1 MTDDPH
7 RRLQEAFLRRERAAR
22 QQLLE
27 STYRVDES
35 DGADD
40 PVTCYGKALHH
51 RDDGV
56 PTASA
61 YASLV
66 DALETGTVEAHNAI
80 ELDESPAMRP
90 LAEPHGAHGFEGMG
104 ADPWAVQIA
113 PPPAF
118 DSPEMGAELV
128 ELYWRAL
135 ARDVPFGAHGES
147 GVPTDAVADLDGMA
161 GYAGPGGDA
170 DPRSGSLDTTRL
182 FRGLLPGAQSGPHV
196 SQLLWKDV
204 PRGAIPQSQRIR
216 VLASEAADGTG
227 DADVVGT
234 GPDYLTD
241 WETWL
246 RIQRG
251 VPVGRTNPPPTLID
265 PAGDPDDAVTRHI
278 VTGRD
283 LANKVRRQ
291 VPYLAIRDA
300 AEVLLGMGVPFDPRI
315 PYQQGGRESTTPG
328 TPGIRTAGPVIN
340 FGSHDVLESVVS
352 VFDLAQ
358 SACWYRK
365 WLVHRRLRPE
375 AYAGRLE
382 AERRGAGGA
391 TTGTFPLPTTV
402 RESAALSR
410 VADAHGTHL
419 LPQAYTEGS
428 PTHPSFPAGHSGVAG
443 ATVTI
448 LKALFDGTHPF
459 PVDEMVVPVHDG
471 TAEGTMAGGGT
482 TTVRTTRLVSIG
494 DVSGDALGATADA
507 LAEARSGT
515 TTVND
520 ELNKLATNIALARNW
535 AGIHY
540 RSDGIEGFL
549 LGEQVAVRY
558 LQDHLRSTDL
568 PFAGYRLEPFFDAY
582 PGTQDGAAPNLDRD
596 AILIS
601 PDRIT
606 TPDGESS
613 SISVDDPAR

>member
-7 RRLQEAFLRRERAAR
+7 RRLQAAFLRRERAAR

-27 STYRVDES
+27 STYRADEA

-40 PVTCYGKALHH
+40 PVTRYGKALAH
-51 RDDGV
+51 RSDGV

-66 DALETGTVEAHNAI
+66 DALDAGTVDAYNAV
-80 ELDESPAMRP
+80 ELDESPEMRP

-104 ADPWAVQIA
+104 ADPWAVHMA

-118 DSPEMGAELV
+118 DSSEMGAELV

-135 ARDVPFGAHGES
+135 CRDVPFGTYGGS
-147 GVPTDAVADLDGMA
+147 GVLTDAVADLSGTA

-170 DPRSGSLDTTRL
+170 DPRGGSLDAGRL

-216 VLASEAADGTG
+216 VLAGEAADGTG
-227 DADVVGT
+227 DADVVGP

-241 WETWL
+241 WDAWL

-251 VPVGRTNPPPTLID
+251 SPVGRTNPPPNLVD
-265 PAGDPDDAVTRHI
+265 AGGDPDAAVARHI

-300 AEVLLGMGVPFDPRI
+300 AEILLGMGVPFDPRI
-315 PYQQGGRESTTPG
+315 PYQQGDRESSTTG
-328 TPGIRTAGPVIN
+328 TPGVRTAAPVIN

-358 SACWYRK
+358 TACWYRK

-375 AYAGRLE
+375 EYAGRLE
-382 AERRGAGGA
+382 AERRGVASAGA
-391 TTGTFPLPTTV
+391 FPLPDSV
-402 RESAALSR
+402 RTSAARSR
-410 VADAHGTHL
+410 IVDAHGTHL

-428 PTHPSFPAGHSGVAG
+428 PTHPSYPAGHSGVAG
-443 ATVTI
+443 ATVTM
-448 LKALFDGTHPF
+448 LKALFDGTHTLP
-459 PVDEMVVPVHDG
+459 PDAMVVPVADG
-471 TAEGTMAGGGT
+471 TAAGEMAGGGT
-482 TTVRTTRLVSIG
+482 ANVQTTRLAPVT
-494 DVSGDALGATADA
+494 DVSGDAIGATADA
-507 LAEARSGT
+507 VADLRDGT

-568 PFAGYRLEPFFDAY
+568 PFSGYRLEPFFDAY
-582 PGTQDGAAPNLDRD
+582 PGTAEDAGPNRDRD
-596 AILIS
+596 AILIT

>member
-1 MTDDPH
+1 MTHDPH

-27 STYRVDES
+27 STYRTDES

-40 PVTCYGKALHH
+40 PVACYGKALRH

-61 YASLV
+61 YDSLV
-66 DALETGTVEAHNAI
+66 GALETGTVEAYNAI
-80 ELDESPAMRP
+80 ELDESPEMRP

-104 ADPWAVQIA
+104 ADPWAIHMA
-113 PPPAF
+113 APPAF
-118 DSPEMGAELV
+118 SSSEMGAELI
-128 ELYWRAL
+128 ELYCRSL
-135 ARDVPFGAHGES
+135 CRDVPFGAYGDD
-147 GVPTDAVADLDGMA
+147 GAIADAIDDLNGATD
-161 GYAGPGGDA
+161 YAGPAGTTDPHGGMLDA
-170 DPRSGSLDTTRL
+170 NTV
-182 FRGLLPGAQSGPHV
+182 FRGLLPGTQTGPHV

-204 PRGAIPQSQRIR
+204 PRGAVPQSQRIR
-216 VLASEAADGTG
+216 VLAGEAADGTG

-241 WETWL
+241 WDTWL
-246 RIQRG
+246 RVQRG
-251 VPVGRTNPPPTLID
+251 VPVGRTNPPPTLVD
-265 PAGDPDDAVTRHI
+265 AGGDPDAAATRHI

-300 AEVLLGMGVPFDPRI
+300 AEILLGMGVPFDRRI
-315 PYQQGGRESTTPG
+315 PYRQGSRESATDG
-328 TPGIRTAGPVIN
+328 TSGIRTATPVIN

-358 SACWYRK
+358 TAAWYRK

-375 AYAGRLE
+375 EYAGRLE
-382 AERRGAGGA
+382 SERRGAGGP
-391 TTGTFPLPTTV
+391 FDLPDTL
-402 RESAALSR
+402 RESTAPSR
-410 VADAHGTHL
+410 VVDAYGTSL
-419 LPQAYTEGS
+419 LPQAYTEGC
-428 PTHPSFPAGHSGVAG
+428 PTHPSYPAGHSVVAG
-443 ATVTI
+443 ATVTL
-448 LKALFDGTHPF
+448 LKAMFDGRHPF
-459 PVDEMVVPVHDG
+459 PVAEMVVPVADG
-471 TAEGTMAGGGT
+471 TVEGTMAGGGT
-482 TTVRTTRLVSIG
+482 TTVQSTRLAPVTEVST
-494 DVSGDALGATADA
+494 ALGATADS
-507 LAEARSGT
+507 LAEVRTAT
-515 TTVND
+515 ITVND
-520 ELNKLATNIALARNW
+520 ELNKLATNVALGRNW

-540 RSDGIEGFL
+540 RSDGIEGLL

-568 PFAGYRLEPFFDAY
+568 PFDGYRLEPFFDAY

-596 AILIS
+596 AILIT

-606 TPDGESS
+606 TPDDESS

>member
-1 MTDDPH
+1 MNDRH

-22 QQLLE
+22 HQLLE
-27 STYRVDES
+27 STYRVDEGDA
-35 DGADD
+35 DGDD
-40 PVTCYGKALHH
+40 GPVTNYGKALTH

-66 DALETGTVEAHNAI
+66 DALDAGTVAAYNAI
-80 ELDESPAMRP
+80 ELDERPEGRP

-104 ADPWAVQIA
+104 ADPWAINMA

-118 DSPEMGAELV
+118 SSPEMGAELI
-128 ELYWRAL
+128 ELYCRAL
-135 ARDVPFGAHGES
+135 CRDVPFGAYGED
-147 GVPTDAVADLDGMA
+147 GAIADAIDDLDAAA
-161 GYAGPGGDA
+161 GYAGPAGA
-170 DPRSGSLDTTRL
+170 TDPRDGSLDASTV
-182 FRGLLPGAQSGPHV
+182 FRGLLPGTGTGPHV

-227 DADVVGT
+227 DAEVVGT

-246 RIQRG
+246 RVQRG
-251 VPVGRTNPPPTLID
+251 VPVSRTNPPPTLVD
-265 PAGDPDDAVTRHI
+265 AGGDPDETITRHVI
-278 VTGRD
+278 TGRD

-300 AEVLLGMGVPFDPRI
+300 AEVLLGMGAPFDRRI
-315 PYQQGGRESTTPG
+315 PYRQSGQESETAG
-328 TPGIRTAGPVIN
+328 TPGIRTSIPVIN
-340 FGSHDVLESVVS
+340 FGAHDVLESVVS

-358 SACWYRK
+358 TAAWYRK

-375 AYAGRLE
+375 EYAGRLE
-382 AERRGAGGA
+382 AERRGVGGP
-391 TTGTFPLPTTV
+391 FDLPTTL
-402 RESAALSR
+402 RESAAPAR
-410 VADAHGTHL
+410 VADAHGTSL
-419 LPQAYTEGS
+419 LPQAYTEGC
-428 PTHPSFPAGHSGVAG
+428 PTHPSYPAGHSVVAG

-448 LKALFDGTHPF
+448 LKAMFDGQHPI
-459 PVDEMVVPVHDG
+459 PTEELVVPVADG
-471 TAEGTMAGGGT
+471 TAEGEMAGGGT
-482 TTVRTTRLVSIG
+482 TTVQLTRLAPVTEVST
-494 DVSGDALGATADA
+494 ALGATADSV
-507 LAEARSGT
+507 AEART
-515 TTVND
+515 ETITVND
-520 ELNKLATNIALARNW
+520 ELNKLATNVALGRNW

-540 RSDGIEGFL
+540 RSDGIEGLL

-568 PFAGYRLEPFFDAY
+568 PVAGYRLEPFFDAY
-582 PGTQDGAAPNLDRD
+582 PGTAEGAGPNHGRD
-596 AILIS
+596 AILLT

-606 TPDGESS
+606 TPDDESS
-613 SISVDDPAR
+613 SVDVDDPGR